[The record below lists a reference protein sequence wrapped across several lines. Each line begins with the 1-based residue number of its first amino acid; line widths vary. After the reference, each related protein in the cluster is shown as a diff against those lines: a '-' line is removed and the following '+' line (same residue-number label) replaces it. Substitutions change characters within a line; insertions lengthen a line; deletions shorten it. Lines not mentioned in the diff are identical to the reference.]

1 MQTALHTKHVRA
13 WESFDYKCIY
23 YKDFDFK
30 LFDNIDVKYKT
41 TKGRK
46 SYNDIIIMADTET
59 SKAINY
65 PECLHNYVVAWSI
78 SFRAFGK
85 NLVTLYGHDPL
96 EFTDMLTSLREN
108 LPGNDIYIHFHNLAY
123 DWVFLRKF
131 LINEFGKPTSQLNT
145 KPMYPLYIQFE
156 NGIRL
161 KDTLALAQ
169 RSLDKWS
176 ADLGCTPKAKGLWDY
191 DKRRNQHG
199 YTFTPDEVTYIEHD
213 TLAGVESIDAT
224 LKALK
229 KNISSIPITS
239 TGIARD
245 ASRKEGAK
253 NKAHEYFVRLS
264 APEYWL
270 QDIYEHLF
278 HGGYTHAN
286 RYILG
291 DVNKAKCKDIA
302 SSYPFAVE
310 MIDAPTEAFFDV
322 PTKHFDWDY
331 VKANPGYAFIFRVK
345 VFGFELKDRGWPMPV
360 LSHSKCEASLNA
372 ILDNGKVLKAEFLEF
387 WTNEVDFVLIN
398 QQYKW
403 TNIQYLDAMCAS
415 KGPLP
420 KWFRDFIYKRFE
432 AKTMLK
438 GVDVVQYQIEK
449 AMLNAAAYGMC
460 AQRPCKP
467 LIVEDYDTGEY
478 AEDESLDMDEQYEK
492 YLKNPKSFLPFIW
505 AIYITSWAQRNLFEL
520 GECVDYEHG
529 GIWLYSDTDSV
540 YATKFDEDK
549 LKAYNEKRI
558 NIMKERGYDPIFFN
572 GRYYYLG
579 IAEDDGEYSEFKTWH
594 SKCYAC
600 RAADT
605 GKLKITVAGVPKKG
619 VATLEDDLANFV
631 PGTIFDG
638 KTSGKLQHTHF
649 YIDEIYTDVAGNL
662 IGDSID
668 LTPCDY
674 LLRSINDNDFDDI
687 FEDELSITFYG
698 EDNDKYY

>member
-30 LFDNIDVKYKT
+30 LFQNIDVKYKT

-65 PECLHNYVVAWSI
+65 PECLHNYIVAWSI
-78 SFRAFGK
+78 SFRAFNR
-85 NLVTLYGHDPL
+85 NLVTLYGHNPI
-96 EFTDMLTSLREN
+96 EFTDMLESLREN
-108 LPGNDIYIHFHNLAY
+108 LPGNDIYIHFHNLSY
-123 DWVFLRKF
+123 DWTFLRKF
-131 LINEFGKPTSQLNT
+131 LIQSFGKPTQQLNT
-145 KPMYPLYIQFE
+145 RPMYPLFIQFE

-169 RSLDKWS
+169 RSLLKWS
-176 ADLGCTPKAKGLWDY
+176 VDMGCTPKALGMWDY
-191 DKRRNQHG
+191 DKQRNQSDI
-199 YTFTPDEVTYIEHD
+199 FTEDEITYIEHD
-213 TLAGVESIDAT
+213 CLSGVECIDAT

-229 KNISSIPITS
+229 KNISTIPITA
-239 TGIARD
+239 TGIVRYEA
-245 ASRKEGAK
+245 RKEGAK
-253 NKAHEYFVRLS
+253 HKAHDYFLKL
-264 APEYWL
+264 APKTYEL
-270 QDIYEHLF
+270 QEVYEHLF

-291 DVNKAKCKDIA
+291 DVNEAYCEDIA

-310 MIDAPTEAFFDV
+310 IDDAPMGKFFAV
-322 PTKHFDWDY
+322 PTKNFSWEY
-331 VKANPGYAFIFRVK
+331 VKKCPNYAFIFRVK
-345 VFGFELKDRGWPMPV
+345 LFNVELKDKGWPMPV
-360 LSHSKCEASLNA
+360 ISHSKAEGSINA
-372 ILDNGKVLKAEFLEF
+372 ILDNGRILRADYIEF
-387 WTNEVDFVLIN
+387 WTNEIDFELVLK
-398 QQYKW
+398 QYKW
-403 TNIQYLDAMCAS
+403 DDIEYLDAMCAT
-415 KGPLP
+415 KGPMP

-432 AKTMLK
+432 QKTLLK
-438 GVDVVQYQIEK
+438 GVDKVQYQIEK
-449 AMLNAAAYGMC
+449 GMLNAGAYGMC

-467 LIVEDYDTGEY
+467 FIVEDYDTGEY
-478 AEDESLDMDEQYEK
+478 TPDEDVDLEEQYQK

-520 GECVDYEHG
+520 GECVDYDHG

-549 LKAYNEKRI
+549 LQAYNEKRI
-558 NIMKERGYDPIFFN
+558 RMMKERGYEPIHFN
-572 GRYYYLG
+572 GRDYHLG
-579 IAEDDGEYSEFKTWH
+579 IAEFDGAYSEFKTWH

-600 RAADT
+600 RDKET
-605 GKLKITVAGVPKKG
+605 GKLKITIAGVPKRG
-619 VATLEDDLANFV
+619 VETLRDDLANFV

-649 YIDEIYTDVAGNL
+649 YIEEIYQDANGNI